1 MVKLIVSDLDD
12 TLLSNDL
19 TISPANLHAI
29 AQARAQ
35 GIIFTFATGRM
46 FVSSLPYAKQLE
58 LPGDVPLICYNGALI
73 QRIDGEVIYKNP
85 LPHDVALDIVRYC
98 ADRGWTTNLY
108 YEDVLYV
115 NQVNPD
121 VEYYTIVARVS
132 ANEVGDLQEFLKIGR
147 KAPEKILIVSP
158 EEKNSARRE
167 LLVAEFGDAAQIVQS
182 KRRYL
187 EITNANALKSTALE
201 WLVQYL
207 GLSMEEVLAIGD
219 SNNDVEMLREAG
231 IGVAVANAVP
241 AAKSEA
247 DYLTLSNNEGGVAKA
262 IWDFAL
268 GGQAGNQAIN

>member
-1 MVKLIVSDLDD
+1 MWN
-12 TLLSNDL
+12 T
-19 TISPANLHAI
+19 T
-29 AQARAQ
+29 
-35 GIIFTFATGRM
+35 
-46 FVSSLPYAKQLE
+46 
-58 LPGDVPLICYNGALI
+58 
-73 QRIDGEVIYKNP
+73 QR
-85 LPHDVALDIVRYC
+85 
-98 ADRGWTTNLY
+98 
-108 YEDVLYV
+108 
-115 NQVNPD
+115 
-121 VEYYTIVARVS
+121 VARSPQMKWRFAGVS
-132 ANEVGDLQEFLKIGR
+132 KDWAKSTR
-147 KAPEKILIVSP
+147 KDPDRFP
-158 EEKNSARRE
+158 EENSARRE